1 MIEHFS
7 IFQPNAWDNS
17 VAPIN
22 IIHKLIN
29 DLNKLVDE
37 VNNIEDTSFERAKEY
52 TDSQISPI
60 RFELGTIG
68 ESLRSIS
75 RSLGALT
82 SDLMALDSR
91 ESSHYAETVSR
102 LNNLSDYI
110 QSVRAELKNYTDLS
124 IIMLR
129 NQLEEE
135 IEELKE
141 LINSMLDL
149 PAIDGHTGQFSTVR
163 RIIGTWG
170 VSKNRYIGANRYA
183 LTWGQLKTSTPNGWL
198 ANNTSRFNGKFNYIA
213 PTWHNF
219 MINNHVFTSTQTNN
233 LNSCNLNTWQ
243 SFCNLTLLFIGDMVH
258 KINQY
263 CTSGTATIADNYKN
277 VDVFKKSEWDA
288 YISDG
293 TPAPTIERVN
303 VTDLYDGSNTH
314 VSLIVTQF
322 KSSIGIFTGA
332 VLGYGLYA
340 SSSTA
345 NALFATSSDLP
356 ALIQF
361 LHGNMGAPCF
371 SNTFFN

>member
-52 TDSQISPI
+52 TDSELAPI
-60 RFELGTIG
+60 RIDLGNIA

-75 RSLGALT
+75 RSLGTIT
-82 SDLMALDSR
+82 SDIAMLDAR

-124 IIMLR
+124 IIILR

-135 IEELKE
+135 IEELKQ

-163 RIIGTWG
+163 KIIGTWG
-170 VSKNRYIGANRYA
+170 VSKNKYIGGNRYS
-183 LTWGQLKTSTPNGWL
+183 LSWGQLSQNTNNGWL
-198 ANNTSRFNGKFNYIA
+198 ARYSNRIYGRINYFA
-213 PTWHNF
+213 PTWHNL
-219 MINNHVFTSTQTNN
+219 MINNYDFGTGSSLYNN
-233 LNSCNLNTWQ
+233 NLNTWGC
-243 SFCNLTLLFIGDMVH
+243 FCNLTLLYIADIVH

-263 CTSGTATIADNYKN
+263 CANSNTDIANNYKM
-277 VDVFKKSEWDA
+277 VDVYDKTEWDA
-288 YISDG
+288 YVSSG
-293 TPAPTIERVN
+293 AVKPTYTQTDVN
-303 VTDLYDGSNTH
+303 DLYDGTNSY
-314 VSLIVTQF
+314 VSLIVSQF
-322 KSSIGIFTGA
+322 KLSIGIFTGS
-332 VLGYGLYA
+332 VGGYGLYA
-340 SSSTA
+340 SGTTV
-345 NALFATSSDLP
+345 NALFNGSSDLP
-356 ALIQF
+356 ALIQ
-361 LHGNMGAPCF
+361 LLQGNLNIPAY
-371 SNTFFN
+371 SKTFFNT